1 MAIRGKASEVKNQS
15 RDDRSL
21 SDMYFRVPANSE
33 HKIVILEDFA
43 DISSFGQYGFGQGS
57 NFWTII
63 DTGESDDLG
72 KRIGLYPKTKYITPI
87 VYFNDETKSWSEPV
101 YYQFPISVYQQLA
114 LTYAAIDTKRKE
126 DENEGLRFK
135 GAILTLVR
143 NDKTA
148 NGFPAY
154 TVQWV
159 GDMWGKTK
167 STKNLELPVSDLN
180 LDLGVAGDCYSD
192 IESEIKEKILAKL
205 IEHSDYRFPDTD
217 KNNVTL
223 GETIGERLV
232 KIGALTE
239 SSTNDEWDNLDAE

>member
-1 MAIRGKASEVKNQS
+1 MAIRGKASEVKNQA

-21 SDMYFRVPANSE
+21 SDMYFRPSANSE
-33 HKIVILEDFA
+33 TKIVILEDFS
-43 DISSFGQYGFGQGS
+43 DISSFGQYGFGQGA

-63 DTGESDDLG
+63 DTQEGDDLG
-72 KRIGLYPKTKYITPI
+72 KRLGLYSKTKYITPI
-87 VYFNDETKSWSEPV
+87 VYFDDESKSWSEPTF
-101 YYQFPISVYQQLA
+101 YQFPVTVYQQLA
-114 LTYAAIDTKRKE
+114 LVYAAIDTKRKE
-126 DENEGLRFK
+126 DENEELKFK

-154 TVQWV
+154 SVQWV

-167 STKNLELPVSDLN
+167 TTKNLELPVNELN

-192 IESEIKEKILAKL
+192 DEKEIKEKILAKL
-205 IEHSDYRFPDTD
+205 IEHSDYRFPEND

-223 GETIGERLV
+223 GETIGERLA
-232 KIGALTE
+232 KIGALDKATQ
-239 SSTNDEWDNLDAE
+239 DEWDNLDAE